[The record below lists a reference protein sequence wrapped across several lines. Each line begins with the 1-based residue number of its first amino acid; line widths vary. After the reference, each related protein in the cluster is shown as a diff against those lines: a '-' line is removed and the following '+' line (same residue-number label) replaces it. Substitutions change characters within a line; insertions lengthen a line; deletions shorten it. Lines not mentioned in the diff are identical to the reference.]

1 MNCPLCKKPIA
12 DDAKFC
18 PGCGKKVPRC
28 PTCGTVIQGP
38 TKFCVKDGTKLP
50 DEVVALFAAPAAA
63 MPQQNAP
70 AAAAPQQ
77 PVRPVAPQQP
87 VRPVAPQ
94 QPAPQQPVR
103 PVAPQQPAPQQPVRP
118 VVPQQP
124 RPVAPQQ
131 PPKKKSAGKGLTITL
146 IIILILAILVGGLFI
161 AHEMQWIDMNEVDDL
176 LGTDIFTDFDD
187 DDDDD
192 DDDDEDKGDKESG
205 KKPGKQEGEAETPA
219 PTEPAPV
226 VTYEYRFE
234 VVKGDYTWYEAKA
247 EAERRG
253 GYLATI
259 SSPEEYEKICREANK
274 SGLIYLWMGAN
285 LPEGTTAWRWSD
297 GTPIPLDNY
306 YWYRSGSIVE
316 PSYIDKADNT
326 REDCLC
332 LWKLSTGSYE
342 WTLNDQR
349 NDLSG
354 LVPADKIGFVIEY
367 KVEVTR

>member
-1 MNCPLCKKPIA
+1 MEKERMQMNCPLCKKPIA

-28 PTCGTVIQGP
+28 LTCGTVIQGP

-77 PVRPVAPQQP
+77 PVRPV
-87 VRPVAPQ
+87 V
-94 QPAPQQPVR
+94 
-103 PVAPQQPAPQQPVRP
+103 PQQPAPQQPVRP

-146 IIILILAILVGGLFI
+146 IIILILAILLGGLFI

-205 KKPGKQEGEAETPA
+205 KKPGNQEGEAETTA

-259 SSPEEYEKICREANK
+259 SSPEEYEKICREANN

-285 LPEGTTAWRWSD
+285 LPEGTTVWRWSD

>member
-63 MPQQNAP
+63 
-70 AAAAPQQ
+70 
-77 PVRPVAPQQP
+77 
-87 VRPVAPQ
+87 
-94 QPAPQQPVR
+94 
-103 PVAPQQPAPQQPVRP
+103 APQQPAPQQPVRP

-192 DDDDEDKGDKESG
+192 DDDEDKGDKESG
-205 KKPGKQEGEAETPA
+205 KKPGNQEGEAETTA

-259 SSPEEYEKICREANK
+259 SSPEEYEKICREANN